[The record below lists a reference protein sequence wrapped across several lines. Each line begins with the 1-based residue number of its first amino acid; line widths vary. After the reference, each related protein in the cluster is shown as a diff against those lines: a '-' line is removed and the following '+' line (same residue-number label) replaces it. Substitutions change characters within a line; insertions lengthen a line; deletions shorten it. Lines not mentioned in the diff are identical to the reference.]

1 MGNWRGEHFSL
12 CTLQPKNAS
21 YLKVLVQTSSL
32 SKYCKHNTQP
42 NWYCKKP
49 ANMITQCLF
58 MIYSRQR
65 WHVVQKFSDR
75 TQNCIVHILAV
86 DTNEK
91 YVIFFPSQRQ
101 RILRSI
107 SNRAIIIALC
117 TPGPGAH
124 MLKRQGF
131 DLQWVTQE
139 PVHLNQTGLLKSL
152 WEETRACDQN
162 TCCGTQENIS
172 GAQEMPLGDCTEDNR
187 LKAVWKDLSIL
198 SAVRGHFIRQLRVLE
213 AHSHV
218 FAGVWL

>member
-91 YVIFFPSQRQ
+91 YIIFFPSQRQ

-107 SNRAIIIALC
+107 SNRAIIITLC

-139 PVHLNQTGLLKSL
+139 TCTLEPDRSPQEPLGRDKSL
-152 WEETRACDQN
+152 WSKHMLRNA
-162 TCCGTQENIS
+162 GKHFRGS
-172 GAQEMPLGDCTEDNR
+172 GNASWR
-187 LKAVWKDLSIL
+187 LHW
-198 SAVRGHFIRQLRVLE
+198 R
-213 AHSHV
+213 
-218 FAGVWL
+218 